1 MVVLNLFGFFAVALL
16 SGSMAESAR
25 SARVRLDRA
34 STELADLL
42 ALNQNVIDSLP
53 SGLVTT
59 DPSQHVLTFNH
70 AAERSAAFPRSRPL
84 AVRSRTFSNSRPR

>member
-1 MVVLNLFGFFAVALL
+1 VALNLFGFFAVALL
-16 SGSMAESAR
+16 SGSMAEGAR

-42 ALNQNVIDSLP
+42 AVNQNVIDSLP

-59 DPSQHVLTFNH
+59 DPSQHVLTSIM
-70 AAERSAAFPRSRPL
+70 RPSGSAACRRRRRL
-84 AVRSRTFSNSRPR
+84 AARSRTFSSSRPR